1 LQWVVENWVLVLFG
15 GGMIAMHLFG
25 HRGHGSKGG
34 GGGCCGGKTNPKQK
48 DSVAQN
54 DAPDDDEQQDDIERE

>member
-1 LQWVVENWVLVLFG
+1 MQWIVENWVLVALG

-34 GGGCCGGKTNPKQK
+34 GGCCGGKTKPKQK
-48 DSVAQN
+48 DFSGQN
-54 DAPDDDEQQDDIERE
+54 DAPSNDEQQDAT